1 MKTISKPS
9 TSTTYIP
16 LHTYMLQMAPDELA
30 PKFALNT
37 PPVPKP
43 LLVMLDETPRAAQT
57 LRFVIDNLIKTPQE
71 AICLLFTLPPCKS
84 TLLKNKV
91 TSRIMSFI
99 TLCTEPYTS
108 AALKPNLR
116 LFIVDRVDLLDAIQ
130 DLVVQL
136 DPRMFVFGAANVS
149 FAIKGDMDKVLQVG
163 TGAAGVGYYASTYVP
178 QTAPASPVFSSAGST
193 GIASR
198 DSYSSLGAPAVGNTN
213 GGRDSA
219 DLEQQYGSSPSS
231 VNGENGGFLGALWT
245 SLAAVRRAS
254 AATPGHDLQGH
265 VPEGKS
271 AYVVEGAFADAVKEH
286 VSVPVVVVK
295 VTVAV

>member
-1 MKTISKPS
+1 MSADDLP
-9 TSTTYIP
+9 
-16 LHTYMLQMAPDELA
+16 

-37 PPVPKP
+37 PPPPKP

-84 TLLKNKV
+84 TLLKTKV

-99 TLCTEPYTS
+99 TLCTEPYTAS
-108 AALKPNLR
+108 MKPNLK

-130 DLVVQL
+130 DLVLQL

-178 QTAPASPVFSSAGST
+178 HTAPASPVFSSSAGSAS
-193 GIASR
+193 IASR
-198 DSYSSLGAPAVGNTN
+198 NSYSSLGAPAVVVATN
-213 GGRDSA
+213 NGRDSA
-219 DLEQQYGSSPSS
+219 DLEQQYYGSSPTSA
-231 VNGENGGFLGALWT
+231 NAENGGLLGALWT

-254 AATPGHDLQGH
+254 AGHDLQGH

-271 AYVVEGAFADAVKEH
+271 AYIVEGAFADAVKEH

>member
-1 MKTISKPS
+1 MT
-9 TSTTYIP
+9 
-16 LHTYMLQMAPDELA
+16 ADDLA
-30 PKFALNT
+30 PKFTLNIT
-37 PPVPKP
+37 PVQKP

-99 TLCTEPYTS
+99 TLCTEPYT
-108 AALKPNLR
+108 AVKPNLR

-130 DLVVQL
+130 DLVIQL

-178 QTAPASPVFSSAGST
+178 QTAPASPVFSSAGTAS
-193 GIASR
+193 IASR
-198 DSYSSLGAPAVGNTN
+198 NSYSSLGAPAVGSGN
-213 GGRDSA
+213 GRDSA
-219 DLEQQYGSSPSS
+219 DLERYGSSPSS
-231 VNGENGGFLGALWT
+231 TNGENGGLFGALWT

-254 AATPGHDLQGH
+254 GATPGHDLQGH

-271 AYVVEGAFADAVKEH
+271 AYIVEGAFADAVKEH

-295 VTVAV
+295 VAVAV

>member
-1 MKTISKPS
+1 MS
-9 TSTTYIP
+9 
-16 LHTYMLQMAPDELA
+16 ADDLA

-84 TLLKNKV
+84 TLLKTKV
-91 TSRIMSFI
+91 TSRIMSFL
-99 TLCTEPYTS
+99 TLCTEPYTAS
-108 AALKPNLR
+108 MKPNLK

-130 DLVVQL
+130 DLVLQL

-178 QTAPASPVFSSAGST
+178 HTAPASPVFSSIAGSAS
-193 GIASR
+193 IASR
-198 DSYSSLGAPAVGNTN
+198 NSYSSLGAPALVGATN
-213 GGRDSA
+213 NGRRDSA
-219 DLEQQYGSSPSS
+219 DLEQQQQQQYYGSSPSS
-231 VNGENGGFLGALWT
+231 TNAENGGLLGALWT

-254 AATPGHDLQGH
+254 AGHDLQGH

-271 AYVVEGAFADAVKEH
+271 AYIVEGAFADAVKEH